1 VALLLQLFEIYAELE
16 AAGQLMEDDPV
27 AGAFV
32 SPALLRRAALESDLT
47 GLLGARW
54 REHLDPRPATLAY
67 TARLREVAH
76 TDPARFVTHHY
87 TRYLGDLSGGQIIGR
102 MAARTYGL
110 GGDCLQFVRFDAIAD
125 QAAFKAAYRSSL
137 DDAPWDETDR
147 ATVIDESRRAFRL
160 NARVFGDLG
169 GTHGG

>member
-1 VALLLQLFEIYAELE
+1 VALLLQLVEIYAELE
-16 AAGQLMEDDPV
+16 AAGQLMGDDPV

-32 SPALLRRAALESDLT
+32 STALLRRAALESDLA
-47 GLLGARW
+47 GLLGDRW
-54 REHLDPRPATLAY
+54 REHLDPLPSTLAY
-67 TARLREVAH
+67 TARLQEVAY
-76 TDPARFVTHHY
+76 TDPARFVAHHY

-110 GGDCLQFVRFDAIAD
+110 GDDCLQFFRFDAIAD

-137 DDAPWDETDR
+137 DDAPWDEADR

-160 NARVFGDLG
+160 NAQVFGELG
-169 GTHGG
+169 RAHGG